1 MLVTITNAIE
11 TDYGILSY
19 MTIAQFP
26 NKPLVIALLGAVL
39 GMISHGQV
47 HSFASAVFYMALT
60 VWAYEE
66 LVRGVNWF
74 RRLLGLVVLIY
85 IFISLGRQLLG

>member
-1 MLVTITNAIE
+1 VLVTITNAIE

-19 MTIAQFP
+19 
-26 NKPLVIALLGAVL
+26 
-39 GMISHGQV
+39 MISHGQV